1 MNIEKYAY
9 SFDRFEGFISGEN
22 TIKETLK
29 MIKNED
35 EGYHAEVFIGEAHC
49 LRPKISASCV
59 IEQLQEDAYDQADE
73 SAESYLSVVSDTEY
87 KELETKTT
95 KLRDFLINKIDKTSI
110 DNLNKDLLIAQLKAM
125 EAYLTILSI
134 RIGLNQ
140 PTQEEKQLDE
150 AKALAKSTINE

>member
-1 MNIEKYAY
+1 MTIILVMNLHIWKSINKEEDNILDIYCSTLTKINMEK
-9 SFDRFEGFISGEN
+9 SVFDR
-22 TIKETLK
+22 L
-29 MIKNED
+29 
-35 EGYHAEVFIGEAHC
+35 
-49 LRPKISASCV
+49 L
-59 IEQLQEDAYDQADE
+59 
-73 SAESYLSVVSDTEY
+73 TEY

-140 PTQEEKQLDE
+140 PTQEEKQLDV
-150 AKALAKSTINE
+150 AKSTINE